1 MNWKVVIH
9 PKIGKQL
16 NRFPGKDAKRIEMVF
31 YQFRINPFVGDIE
44 KMEGEENVW
53 RRRIGSYRV
62 SYELFTKR
70 RIVFIFR
77 VERRTTITYRKRK

>member
-1 MNWKVVIH
+1 MHWKVTIH
-9 PKIGKQL
+9 PKAEKQL
-16 NRFPGKDAKRIEMVF
+16 KRFPRKDAKRIEMVF
-31 YQFRINPFVGDIE
+31 HQFRINPFVGDIE

-77 VERRTTITYRKRK
+77 VERRTTTTYRKK